1 MVSNQPVTTAMMMQ
15 RLTFLLVIASI
26 GCATGDSAG
35 RADSA
40 SGAVTRDS
48 TVAAAPSTTEYNQFG
63 DRYGRVPILEYHVIG
78 DSSRGMFVIS
88 RQEFQRDL
96 QQLYDRGYRPITVA
110 QLVAKDFSDVP
121 AGMSPVVF
129 TFDDASPE
137 QFSYVER
144 NGQLEIDPTSALGM
158 WQAFAQK
165 HPDWKGKA
173 TFCVLSGAE
182 AGHNFFGDK
191 EKFRGQ
197 KKEWRFQKMKWLAD
211 NGFEI
216 CNHTLWHAQLSKYP
230 DAFVQ
235 EQIARL
241 QVAVDSAVPGYRIKT
256 MALPQGL
263 WPKNRDLA
271 WRGSWTDPKSG
282 SATRYDHAT
291 VLEVAGGPARSPFD
305 PAFDGRKLPRV
316 IAYRDEVKKTLDRL
330 DATKT
335 RFVWDGGRTAE
346 RTAERAP

>member
-1 MVSNQPVTTAMMMQ
+1 MMMQ
-15 RLTFLLVIASI
+15 RLGCVVVAASFVA
-26 GCATGDSAG
+26 CNAG
-35 RADSA
+35 TADKA
-40 SGAVTRDS
+40 ETADGAVAS
-48 TVAAAPSTTEYNQFG
+48 SAVPAAAAATTRFDQFG
-63 DRYGRVPILEYHVIG
+63 DRNGRVPILEYHVIG
-78 DSSRGMFVIS
+78 DSSKGMFTIS
-88 RQEFQRDL
+88 RQEFERDL
-96 QQLYDRGYRPITVA
+96 QLLYDRGYRPITVA

-121 AGMSPVVF
+121 PGMSPVVF

-144 NGQLEIDPTSALGM
+144 HGTLEIDPTTALGM
-158 WQAFAQK
+158 WLDFARK

-197 KKEWRFQKMKWLAD
+197 KNEWRFRKVKWLAD

-241 QVAVDSAVPGYRIKT
+241 QVAVDSAVPGYRIRT

-271 WRGSWTDPKSG
+271 WRGTWSNPKG
-282 SATRYDHAT
+282 GEVRYDHAT

-305 PAFDGRKLPRV
+305 PEFDGRKLPRV

-330 DATKT
+330 DETKT
-335 RFVWDGGRTAE
+335 RFVWSGSQ
-346 RTAERAP
+346 

>member
-1 MVSNQPVTTAMMMQ
+1 MMMQ
-15 RLTFLLVIASI
+15 RFGYVVVAASFVACSSSDVRTNTAD
-26 GCATGDSAG
+26 GSVGDSA
-35 RADSA
+35 AA
-40 SGAVTRDS
+40 PAAVT
-48 TVAAAPSTTEYNQFG
+48 TTYDQFG
-63 DRYGRVPILEYHVIG
+63 DRNGRVPILEYHVIG
-78 DSSRGMFVIS
+78 DSSKGMFTIS
-88 RQEFQRDL
+88 RQEFERDL
-96 QQLYDRGYRPITVA
+96 QLLYDRGYRPITVA

-121 AGMSPVVF
+121 RGMSPVVF

-144 NGQLEIDPTSALGM
+144 NGTLEIDPTTALGI
-158 WQAFAQK
+158 WLDFARK

-197 KKEWRFQKMKWLAD
+197 KNEWRFRKVKWLAD

-241 QVAVDSAVPGYRIKT
+241 QVAVDSAVPGYRIRT

-271 WRGSWTDPKSG
+271 WRGTWSHPKG
-282 SATRYDHAT
+282 GEVRYDHAT

-305 PAFDGRKLPRV
+305 PEFDARKLPRV

-330 DATKT
+330 DETKT
-335 RFVWDGGRTAE
+335 RFVWSGSQ
-346 RTAERAP
+346 